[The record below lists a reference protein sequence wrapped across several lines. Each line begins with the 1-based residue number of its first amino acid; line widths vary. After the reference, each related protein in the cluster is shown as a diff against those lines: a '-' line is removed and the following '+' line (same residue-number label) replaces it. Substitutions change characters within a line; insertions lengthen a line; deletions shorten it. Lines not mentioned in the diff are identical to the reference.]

1 MDEFVTITIGIGSAS
16 SDVFK
21 PVRGKSLPL
30 KVNKRASALT
40 VLDEALKKRRSYDR
54 TFRNDRSYKL
64 CFPDGSEV
72 TTLPGTKEA
81 FTLEKY
87 KEDLGKSYARI
98 SLFLCP
104 LKEASDSES
113 EQTCWPWLD
122 LEFESDEWLDD
133 VDIADRFAVEISEH
147 SSATT
152 STTTV
157 CVAASRSLT
166 STNSNGAVAC
176 SFSGKYYVFSCQHHT

>member
-1 MDEFVTITIGIGSAS
+1 M
-16 SDVFK
+16 
-21 PVRGKSLPL
+21 
-30 KVNKRASALT
+30 
-40 VLDEALKKRRSYDR
+40 
-54 TFRNDRSYKL
+54 
-64 CFPDGSEV
+64 
-72 TTLPGTKEA
+72 
-81 FTLEKY
+81 
-87 KEDLGKSYARI
+87 
-98 SLFLCP
+98 FLCP

-157 CVAASRSLT
+157 CAAASQSLT
-166 STNSNGAVAC
+166 STNSNGAVPC
-176 SFSGKYYVFSCQHHT
+176 SFSGKYCFFMPTSHIISI